1 MSQMNAV
8 RNKIPNGMKPTRDGF
23 GEALIELGRTNKDI
37 VVLSA
42 DLTQSTRA
50 SWFKDRYP
58 DRFFGFG
65 VAEQDMFSTAA
76 GFALCGKVAFACTFG
91 VFASGRAWDQIR
103 LSICYMNL
111 NVKIGG
117 SHGGISVGPD
127 GASHQALEEITLMR
141 VLPNMTVIVP
151 CDSVEAKLATI
162 RAAAHPGPVY
172 LRLGREPF
180 PIITNENEPFR
191 IGDALVLRDG
201 DDLTIFACG
210 VMVHE
215 ALKAHEELRR
225 QGISARVINLH
236 TIKPIDKEEII
247 KAAKETR
254 AIVTAEEHTI
264 VGGMGSAVSEVISEN
279 YPVPLRIVGVK
290 DRFGE
295 SGEAWELMKYFGLNS
310 DGIVNAAQEVLK
322 LK

>member
-1 MSQMNAV
+1 MSQ
-8 RNKIPNGMKPTRDGF
+8 MKPTRDGF
-23 GEALIELGRTNKDI
+23 GEALVELGRMNNDV

-50 SWFKDRYP
+50 SWFKERYP
-58 DRFFGFG
+58 ERFFDFG

-76 GFALCGKVAFACTFG
+76 GFALCGKIAFACTFG
-91 VFASGRAWDQIR
+91 IFASGRAWDQIR

-151 CDSVEAKLATI
+151 CDVVEAKLATI
-162 RAAAHPGPVY
+162 QAASYPGPVY

-180 PIITNENEPFR
+180 PIATDESKPFR
-191 IGDALVLRDG
+191 IGDAVVLKDG
-201 DDLTIFACG
+201 DDLTILACG

-215 ALKAHEELRR
+215 ALKAHEELER

-247 KAAKETR
+247 RAAKETR
-254 AIVTAEEHTI
+254 AIVTAEEHTV
-264 VGGMGSAVSEVISEN
+264 VGGMGSAVSEILSEN
-279 YPVPLRIVGVK
+279 CPVPIRMVGIK

-295 SGEAWELMKYFGLNS
+295 SGEAWELMGYFGLDFN
-310 DGIVNAAQEVLK
+310 GIFNRPSK
-322 LK
+322 C

>member
-1 MSQMNAV
+1 MTQ
-8 RNKIPNGMKPTRDGF
+8 MKPTRDGF
-23 GEALIELGRTNKDI
+23 GEALVELGRTNKDV

-50 SWFKDRYP
+50 AWFKERYP
-58 DRFFGFG
+58 ERFFDFG

-91 VFASGRAWDQIR
+91 IFASGRAWDQIR
-103 LSICYMNL
+103 LSVCYMNL

-151 CDSVEAKLATI
+151 CDVVEAKLATLQ
-162 RAAAHPGPVY
+162 AASYPGPVY

-180 PIITNENEPFR
+180 PIITDEKEPFR
-191 IGDALVLRDG
+191 IGDAIVLKEG
-201 DDLTIFACG
+201 KDLTIFACG

-215 ALKAHEELRR
+215 ALKAHDELKK
-225 QGISARVINLH
+225 QGVTARIINLH

-247 KAAKETR
+247 RAAKETG
-254 AIVTAEEHTI
+254 AIVTAEEHTV

-279 YPVPLRIVGVK
+279 CPVPIRMVGIK

-310 DGIVNAAQEVLK
+310 DGLVKAALEVIK

>member
-1 MSQMNAV
+1 MPQL
-8 RNKIPNGMKPTRDGF
+8 KPTRDGF
-23 GEALIELGRTNKDI
+23 GEALLELGKANDNV

-50 SWFKDRYP
+50 GWFKEKYP
-58 DRFFGFG
+58 ERFFDFG

-111 NVKIGG
+111 DVKIGG

-151 CDSVEAKLATI
+151 CDCLEAKLATI
-162 RAAAHPGPVY
+162 QAASHPGPVY

-201 DDLTIFACG
+201 KDLTIIACG
-210 VMVHE
+210 IMVHE
-215 ALKAHEELRR
+215 ALKAHDELKKE
-225 QGISARVINLH
+225 GISARVINLH

-247 KAAKETR
+247 RAAKETR
-254 AIVTAEEHTI
+254 AIVTAEEHSI
-264 VGGMGSAVSEVISEN
+264 IGGMGSAVSEVVSTN
-279 YPVPLRIVGVK
+279 CPVPIKMVGIK

-295 SGEAWELMKYFGLNS
+295 SGEALELMKHFGLNS
-310 DGIVNAAQEVLK
+310 EGIVKAAQEALK

>member
-1 MSQMNAV
+1 MSQL
-8 RNKIPNGMKPTRDGF
+8 MKPTRDGF
-23 GEALIELGRTNKDI
+23 GEALVELGKANNDV

-50 SWFKDRYP
+50 RWFKDKYP
-58 DRFFGFG
+58 DRFFDFG

-76 GFALCGKVAFACTFG
+76 GFALSGKIAFACTFG

-151 CDSVEAKLATI
+151 CDVVEAKLATI
-162 RAAAHPGPVY
+162 QAASHQGPVY

-180 PIITNENEPFR
+180 AIITNEKEPFR
-191 IGDALVLRDG
+191 IGDAIVLREG
-201 DDLTIFACG
+201 NDLTIFSCG

-215 ALKAHEELRR
+215 ALKAYEELKRL
-225 QGISARVINLH
+225 GINARVVNLH

-247 KAAKETR
+247 KAAKETG

-264 VGGMGSAVSEVISEN
+264 VGGMGSAVSEVVAQN
-279 YPVPLRIVGVK
+279 CPVPVKMVGVK

-295 SGEAWELMKYFGLNS
+295 SGEAWELMKHFGLNS
-310 DGIVNAAQEVLK
+310 EGIVKAAQEALNLK
-322 LK
+322 TNG

>member
-1 MSQMNAV
+1 MPQL
-8 RNKIPNGMKPTRDGF
+8 KPTRDGF
-23 GEALIELGRTNKDI
+23 GEALVELGKTNNNV

-50 SWFKDRYP
+50 GWFKEKYP
-58 DRFFGFG
+58 ERFFDFG

-151 CDSVEAKLATI
+151 CDCLEAKLATI
-162 RAAAHPGPVY
+162 QAASYPGPVY

-191 IGDALVLRDG
+191 IGDALVLREG
-201 DDLTIFACG
+201 YDLTIIACG
-210 VMVHE
+210 IMVHE
-215 ALKAHEELRR
+215 ALKAHDELKKE
-225 QGISARVINLH
+225 GISARVINLH

-247 KAAKETR
+247 RAAKETR
-254 AIVTAEEHTI
+254 AIVTAEEHSI
-264 VGGMGSAVSEVISEN
+264 IGGMGSAVSEVVSAN
-279 YPVPLRIVGVK
+279 YPVPIKMVGIK

-295 SGEAWELMKYFGLNS
+295 SGESLELMKYFGLNS
-310 DGIVNAAQEVLK
+310 EGIVKASQEALK

>member
-1 MSQMNAV
+1 MSQL
-8 RNKIPNGMKPTRDGF
+8 KPTRDGF
-23 GEALIELGRTNKDI
+23 GEALIELGRTNGNI

-50 SWFKDRYP
+50 GWFKERYP
-58 DRFFGFG
+58 ERFFDFG

-76 GFALCGKVAFACTFG
+76 GFALCGKVAFACSFG

-162 RAAAHPGPVY
+162 QAASHPGPVY

-180 PIITNENEPFR
+180 PIITNEDEPFR
-191 IGDALVLRDG
+191 IGDALVLREG
-201 DDLTIFACG
+201 HDLTVFACG
-210 VMVHE
+210 IMVHE
-215 ALKAHEELRR
+215 ALKAHDELKKE
-225 QGISARVINLH
+225 GINARVINLH
-236 TIKPIDKEEII
+236 TIKPIDKEEIL

-254 AIVTAEEHTI
+254 AIVTAEEHSI
-264 VGGMGSAVSEVISEN
+264 VGGMGSAVSEVVTEN
-279 YPVPLRIVGVK
+279 YPVPIKMVGVK

-295 SGEAWELMKYFGLNS
+295 SGEALELMKYFGLNS
-310 DGIVNAAQEVLK
+310 DGIVKAAQEVLK
-322 LK
+322 LKQ

>member
-1 MSQMNAV
+1 MTQ
-8 RNKIPNGMKPTRDGF
+8 MKPTRDGF
-23 GEALIELGRTNKDI
+23 GEALVELGRTNKDV

-50 SWFKDRYP
+50 AWFKEKYP
-58 DRFFGFG
+58 ERFFDFG

-91 VFASGRAWDQIR
+91 IFASGRAWDQIR
-103 LSICYMNL
+103 LSVCYMNL

-151 CDSVEAKLATI
+151 CDVVEAKLATI
-162 RAAAHPGPVY
+162 QAASYPGPVY

-180 PIITNENEPFR
+180 PIITDEKKPFR
-191 IGDALVLRDG
+191 IGDAIVLREG
-201 DDLTIFACG
+201 KDLTIFACG
-210 VMVHE
+210 IMVHE
-215 ALKAHEELRR
+215 ALKAHDELKKE
-225 QGISARVINLH
+225 GVTARIINLH
-236 TIKPIDKEEII
+236 TVKPIDKEEII
-247 KAAKETR
+247 KAAKETG
-254 AIVTAEEHTI
+254 AIVTAEEHTV

-279 YPVPLRIVGVK
+279 CPVPIKMVGIK

-295 SGEAWELMKYFGLNS
+295 SGEAWQLMKYFGLNS
-310 DGIVNAAQEVLK
+310 DGIVKAALEVMK

>member
-1 MSQMNAV
+1 MSQM
-8 RNKIPNGMKPTRDGF
+8 RPTRDGF
-23 GEALIELGRTNKDI
+23 GEALVELGKTKDNV

-50 SWFKDRYP
+50 NWFKDKYP
-58 DRFFGFG
+58 ERFFDLG

-76 GFALCGKVAFACTFG
+76 GFALCGKIAFACTFG
-91 VFASGRAWDQIR
+91 IFASGRAWDQIR

-127 GASHQALEEITLMR
+127 GASHQALEELTLMR

-151 CDSVEAKLATI
+151 CDVVEAKLATI
-162 RAAAHPGPVY
+162 QAASHPGPVY

-180 PIITNENEPFR
+180 PIITNGNEPFR
-191 IGDALVLRDG
+191 IGDAIVLRDG

-215 ALKAHEELRR
+215 ALKAHEELKG

-236 TIKPIDKEEII
+236 TIKPIDKEEIL
-247 KAAKETR
+247 KAAKETG
-254 AIVTAEEHTI
+254 AFVTAEEHTI
-264 VGGMGSAVSEVISEN
+264 VGGMGSAVSEVAAAN
-279 YPVPLRIVGVK
+279 HPVPIKMVGVK

-295 SGEAWELMKYFGLNS
+295 SGEAWELMKYFGLSS
-310 DGIVNAAQEVLK
+310 DGIVKASQEVLK

>member
-1 MSQMNAV
+1 MTQ
-8 RNKIPNGMKPTRDGF
+8 MKPTRDGF
-23 GEALIELGRTNKDI
+23 GEALVELGRTNKDV

-50 SWFKDRYP
+50 AWFKEKYP
-58 DRFFGFG
+58 ERFFDFG

-91 VFASGRAWDQIR
+91 IFASGRAWDQIR
-103 LSICYMNL
+103 LSVCYMNL

-151 CDSVEAKLATI
+151 CDVVEAKLATI
-162 RAAAHPGPVY
+162 QAASYPGPVY

-180 PIITNENEPFR
+180 PIITDEKKPFR
-191 IGDALVLRDG
+191 IGDAIVLREG
-201 DDLTIFACG
+201 KDLTIFACG
-210 VMVHE
+210 IMVHE
-215 ALKAHEELRR
+215 ALKAHDELKKE
-225 QGISARVINLH
+225 GVTARIINLH
-236 TIKPIDKEEII
+236 TVKPIDKEEII
-247 KAAKETR
+247 KAAKETG
-254 AIVTAEEHTI
+254 AIVTAEEHTV

-279 YPVPLRIVGVK
+279 CPVPIKMVGIK

-295 SGEAWELMKYFGLNS
+295 SGEAWELMNYFGLSS
-310 DGIVNAAQEVLK
+310 DGIVKAALEVLK
-322 LK
+322 FK

>member
-1 MSQMNAV
+1 MSQL
-8 RNKIPNGMKPTRDGF
+8 KPTRDGF
-23 GEALIELGRTNKDI
+23 GEALIELGRTNGNI

-50 SWFKDRYP
+50 GWFKERYP
-58 DRFFGFG
+58 ERFFDFG

-76 GFALCGKVAFACTFG
+76 GFALCGKVAFACSFG

-162 RAAAHPGPVY
+162 QAASHPGPVY

-180 PIITNENEPFR
+180 PIITNEDEPFR
-191 IGDALVLRDG
+191 IGDALVLREG
-201 DDLTIFACG
+201 HDLTVVACG
-210 VMVHE
+210 IMVHE
-215 ALKAHEELRR
+215 ALKAHDELKKE
-225 QGISARVINLH
+225 GINARVINLH
-236 TIKPIDKEEII
+236 TIKPIDKEEIL

-254 AIVTAEEHTI
+254 AIVTAEEHSI
-264 VGGMGSAVSEVISEN
+264 VGGMGSAVSEVVTEN
-279 YPVPLRIVGVK
+279 YPVPIKMVGVK

-295 SGEAWELMKYFGLNS
+295 SGEALELMKYFGLNS
-310 DGIVNAAQEVLK
+310 DGIVKAAQEVLK
-322 LK
+322 LKQ

>member
-1 MSQMNAV
+1 MSQL
-8 RNKIPNGMKPTRDGF
+8 KPTRDGF
-23 GEALIELGRTNKDI
+23 GEALVELGGRKSDL

-50 SWFKDRYP
+50 GWFKEKYP
-58 DRFFGFG
+58 ERFFDFG

-111 NVKIGG
+111 DVKIGG

-127 GASHQALEEITLMR
+127 GASHQALEEIALMR

-162 RAAAHPGPVY
+162 QAALHRGPVY

-191 IGDALVLRDG
+191 VGDAIVLREG

-210 VMVHE
+210 IMVHE
-215 ALKAHEELRR
+215 ALEAHDKLKRE
-225 QGISARVINLH
+225 GISARVINLH

-247 KAAKETR
+247 RAAKETR
-254 AIVTAEEHTI
+254 AIVTAEEHSVI
-264 VGGMGSAVSEVISEN
+264 GGMGSAVAEVVSQD
-279 YPVPLRIVGVK
+279 YPVAVRMVGVK

-295 SGEAWELMKYFGLNS
+295 SGEARELMKYFGLNS
-310 DGIVNAAQEVLK
+310 EGIIKAAQEVLK